1 MEVDDAHKMHQSFI
15 SGFADGNNSTHVG
28 AIFHFLFRET
38 QNESRGFPHV
48 VVVGQHEPF
57 FLSSRTL
64 KTKTKNQKM
73 ISNKQKT
80 SFHFGSS
87 NENGRKQ
94 FN

>member
-28 AIFHFLFRET
+28 ANFHFLFRKT
-38 QNESRGFPHV
+38 QNESGGFPHNG
-48 VVVGQHEPF
+48 VGQHEPF
-57 FLSSRTL
+57 FPSSRTL

-80 SFHFGSS
+80 SLHFGSS